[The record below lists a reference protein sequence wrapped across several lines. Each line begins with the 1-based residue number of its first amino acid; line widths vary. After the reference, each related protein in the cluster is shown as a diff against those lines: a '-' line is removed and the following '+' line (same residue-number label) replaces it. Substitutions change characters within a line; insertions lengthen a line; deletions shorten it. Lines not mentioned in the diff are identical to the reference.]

1 MGLCLERAQGMC
13 WCADPGWSR
22 HQQIND
28 EMGNI
33 TALHLVSSK
42 EDDPYHEYCKSISC
56 LNHYYLLSIIYY
68 IWIVGLIL
76 YITNFILNKHMW
88 LNDYNMTSVCPDV
101 KACLSINY
109 IMLDY
114 LFVFRMGT
122 RNVLMLWSRLEQ
134 TSTDQGMTEHH
145 RSLSRVK

>member
-1 MGLCLERAQGMC
+1 MSLYLEWAQGMC

-22 HQQIND
+22 HQQIK
-28 EMGNI
+28 EWQNI
-33 TALHLVSSK
+33 TALYLVSSK

-109 IMLDY
+109 IMLDNE
-114 LFVFRMGT
+114 FVFRVGT
-122 RNVLMLWSRLEQ
+122 RNVLMRWSGLGQ
-134 TSTDQGMTEHH
+134 TSTDQTTSTEHH
-145 RSLSRVK
+145 RS